1 MSISKRVIKAL
12 LPKGLIW
19 QVAPGTNF
27 AKFIAAIGACFD
39 VVKIWLDAIRD
50 QAFPDRAT
58 DAYLLREWSNA
69 YRINQDLTE
78 VERQALAKTYYT
90 SVGGQ
95 DYTYFSTRLQ
105 DSGFLADVLE
115 PIIFV
120 HHASSCCGGAMSGV
134 AQSGGNGGNCWIYY
148 KGYNEG
154 ITRFYRSGGSS
165 DIPIPG
171 NTTLTSVT
179 SSLQYRTIEAAT
191 LPAGQSYVD
200 VKVRTTTVTTGL
212 ALLAIDEVLVLD
224 TPITDIY
231 NNTEV
236 QSITYLENYSYE
248 IIHNLVEYIKPVHLT
263 VFYVPS
269 FDLNRDYYLAVGAV
283 GDIRKFDENA
293 QTWAAKTSG
302 TSSTLRAIHGTD
314 DGSFIVACGDSGT
327 VIYSLDMGETWNDLG
342 SFPTSNTLNGCWV
355 VSSAEVWI
363 VGDDGAGNG
372 KVWVWDGA
380 TWTQDTSKPYGGWN
394 GISFISS
401 SDIYASA
408 EIYGTRGIW
417 HRDAV
422 GWTNDTPDPADPIES
437 ICQDTQ
443 DLTKLYCHSNAGG
456 GYQRLWYGNF
466 GSWAI
471 LHATA
476 YTHAESLGKSLWVDE
491 TGKVWMCGSDGGG
504 NAVIRSWNGSLSTE
518 LSKSSSGFSGIH
530 GRSSES
536 ILVTGIASGGINY
549 DTYYYDGNSWIQVQI
564 TGTAHD
570 MIAVW
575 APAV

>member
-1 MSISKRVIKAL
+1 MSISKRVIKSL
-12 LPKGLIW
+12 LPMGLIW

-27 AKFIAAIGACFD
+27 AKFIAAVGACFD
-39 VVKIWLDAIRD
+39 IVKTWLDAIRD

-58 DAYLLREWSNA
+58 DTYLLREWSDA

-78 VERQALAKTYYT
+78 AERQALAKTYYT

-105 DSGFLADVLE
+105 DSGFLADVFE

-154 ITRFYRSGGSS
+154 TTRFYRSGGSS

-171 NTTLTSVT
+171 NTTLTSAT
-179 SSLQYRTIEAAT
+179 SSLQYRTTGAAT
-191 LPAGQSYVD
+191 LLAGQSYID
-200 VKVRTTTVTTGL
+200 VKVRTTTVATGL

-236 QSITYLENYSYE
+236 QNIAYLENYSYE
-248 IIHNLVEYIKPVHLT
+248 VIHNLVEYIKPVHLT

-283 GDIRKFDENA
+283 GDIRKFDESA
-293 QTWAAKTSG
+293 QTWAAKASG
-302 TSSTLRAIHGTD
+302 TLNTLRAIHGTD

-327 VIYSLDMGETWNDLG
+327 VIYSLNMGETWAVLG
-342 SFPTSNTLNGCWV
+342 SFPDTIYDLTSCWV
-355 VSSAEVWI
+355 LSSTEVWI
-363 VGDDGAGNG
+363 SGSRTGYGQG
-372 KVWVWDGA
+372 KAWVWNGSV
-380 TWTQDTSKPYGGWN
+380 WTESVA
-394 GISFISS
+394 SS
-401 SDIYASA
+401 SYWNSIAALSGSSIYSGVNTSVG
-408 EIYGTRGIW
+408 YGIW
-417 HRDAV
+417 HYN
-422 GWTNDTPDPADPIES
+422 GTWTGLSSTDSIES
-437 ICQDTQ
+437 IYPDSQDGS
-443 DLTKLYCHSNAGG
+443 KIYAHSNAAS
-456 GYQRLWYGNF
+456 GYSRLWYGNLS
-466 GSWAI
+466 GWSI
-471 LHATA
+471 QHSNA
-476 YTHAESLGKSLWVDE
+476 YVHGESYGRSLWVDE
-491 TGKVWMCGSDGGG
+491 AGEVWMCGSDGAG

-518 LSKSSSGFSGIH
+518 FSKFGTAFSGIY

-536 ILVTGIASGGINY
+536 ILVTGVASGATNY
-549 DTYYYDGNSWIQVQI
+549 DTYYYDGNSWTQVQI
-564 TGTAHD
+564 TGSAHE